1 MSFGDL
7 LKKMRKEAKLTQ
19 GGLAKKAQISRT
31 YLSDVENN
39 RYNPSVSFIQK
50 ITEALYEAL
59 GTGDRDVIFN
69 SLMRAVSGMNETTY
83 GTIDQYALNKFNSIL
98 KNSESYEFSDF
109 TKEQIIDDALKQSL
123 KDPLILMFY
132 DKLEVSEVDSLL
144 EDELD
149 KAILRFFNKT
159 DFSDA
164 GFIRF
169 SELELSRFKDR
180 LKPYFDNGID
190 KNLYDST
197 INIVDKAIHDIKA
210 LGE

>member
-19 GGLAKKAQISRT
+19 GGLAKKAHISRT

-59 GTGDRDVIFN
+59 GNGDKDVIFN
-69 SLMRAVSGMNETTY
+69 SLMRAVSGMNEVTY

-98 KNSESYEFSDF
+98 NNNESYEFSDF

-123 KDPLILMFY
+123 KDPLILIFY
-132 DKLEVSEVDSLL
+132 DKAEVSEVDSLL

-197 INIVDKAIHDIKA
+197 INIVDKAINDIKA
-210 LGE
+210 LDK